1 MAETIEIVAE
11 VRERAGKG
19 AARAVRR
26 QNKVPAVIYG
36 DKKPPV
42 AISLD
47 GQTLSQMLRDP
58 AFLTHLYSLK
68 VGNDAHQVL
77 VRDVQ
82 MDPVRD
88 EPLHLDFLRV
98 SARTEIAIEVPV
110 QFINEDDSPGL
121 KAGGVLNVVRYTIEV
136 TCRANAI
143 PENITVDLSGSELGD
158 SIHISHIT
166 LPDGVQPTITDRDF
180 TVATIAA
187 PSALKSEAE
196 EEEEAAEAAEAGE
209 GEEEAA
215 ADEAGGDE
223 GASED

>member
-47 GQTLSQMLRDP
+47 GQALSQMLRDP

-98 SARTEIAIEVPV
+98 SERTEIAIEVPV

-136 TCRANAI
+136 TCR
-143 PENITVDLSGSELGD
+143 
-158 SIHISHIT
+158 
-166 LPDGVQPTITDRDF
+166 PTPFRRTSPWI
-180 TVATIAA
+180 
-187 PSALKSEAE
+187 
-196 EEEEAAEAAEAGE
+196 
-209 GEEEAA
+209 
-215 ADEAGGDE
+215 
-223 GASED
+223 